1 MLNINK
7 GLHIKCI
14 TNLRLSSGKMKIK
27 GTVAVTAVLLMG
39 SLLKYRNSVQSLNA
53 FLWAKF

>member
-1 MLNINK
+1 MLNVYK

-27 GTVAVTAVLLMG
+27 GTVAVTAVLLVG
-39 SLLKYRNSVQSLNA
+39 SLLKYRDSVQSLDT